1 MPGGPDPVV
10 SIVMPA
16 FNRERFVAAAIDS
29 VLSQTFTD
37 WELLIIDDGSSDE
50 TPAIAGRYVERDGS
64 RIHLI
69 RQPNRGVTVARNTAI
84 RRARGRY
91 IAFLDSDDLWMPAK
105 LDRQLAAFDAHPDA
119 AFIYT
124 GYVLMNEDG
133 TPRRTVR
140 PDRRWQGDIH
150 RRLWLEDNEI
160 LGPTVMVATAML
172 SRVGLF
178 DEALKGAENL
188 DLRLKL
194 SKLGP
199 VFYVDDVL
207 YRYRKHPDT
216 LTSQA
221 ELMDAQQLRLIEA
234 HFGGR
239 PLDSAERRLQRAA
252 LSKFHRA
259 RADRAFAVGRYDRAL
274 GEYLRGLGSG
284 PVRARGHALV
294 NAGRCLIG
302 ARGNAAL
309 RRLKGRRAS

>member
-1 MPGGPDPVV
+1 MPGGRDPVV

-16 FNRERFVAAAIDS
+16 FNRERFIAAAIDS
-29 VLSQTFTD
+29 VLAQTFTD
-37 WELLIIDDGSSDE
+37 WELLIIDDGSSDG
-50 TPAIAGRYVERDGS
+50 TPAIAGRYVERDA
-64 RIHLI
+64 RIHLT
-69 RQPNRGVTVARNTAI
+69 RQANSGVTVARNTAI

-91 IAFLDSDDLWMPAK
+91 VAFLDSDDLWPPGK
-105 LDRQLAAFDAHPDA
+105 LERQVGAFDAHPDA

-150 RRLWLEDNEI
+150 RKLWLEDNEI

-199 VFYVDDVL
+199 VFYVDDAL
-207 YRYRKHPDT
+207 YRYRKHADT
-216 LTSQA
+216 LTSRT
-221 ELMDAQQLRLIEA
+221 ELMDEQQLRLIDA

-239 PLDSAERRLQRAA
+239 PLDAADRRLHRAA

-274 GEYLRGLGSG
+274 REYLRGLGSG

-302 ARGNAAL
+302 ARGNAVL